1 MTTPAYQGA
10 NQPPADNGGSLFGRL
25 GSFFGGGGTPR
36 YAGLGQPNGSIGA
49 LGGALA
55 YAAAPVVNA
64 PKDAQVVQTDPKGT
78 SAALAQRACPIDPMC
93 CPIDP
98 AALAAGQIAIVI
110 PRERFACAE
119 TAIDST
125 AE

>member
-1 MTTPAYQGA
+1 MATPAYQGA

-25 GSFFGGGGTPR
+25 GSFFGGGSTPT
-36 YAGLGQPNGSIGA
+36 YAGLGQPSSSVGA
-49 LGGALA
+49 LGGAPV
-55 YAAAPVVNA
+55 YTPAPTPV
-64 PKDAQVVQTDPKGT
+64 KDAQATQAVKTVAP
-78 SAALAQRACPIDPMC
+78 RACPLDPVC

-110 PRERFACAE
+110 PRERLACGE
-119 TAIDST
+119 TPIDST